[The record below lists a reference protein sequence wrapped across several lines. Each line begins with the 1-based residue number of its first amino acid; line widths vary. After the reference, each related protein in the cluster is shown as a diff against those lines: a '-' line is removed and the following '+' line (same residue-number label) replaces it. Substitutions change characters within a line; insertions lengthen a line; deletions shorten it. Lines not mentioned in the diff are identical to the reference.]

1 MKNPSILAA
10 LALAVLAAGCA
21 STPDT
26 YYTLAASTNQMIPE
40 SAPAL
45 STDAAPIFIELAPVA
60 VPERLARPQMVLS
73 KAAKGS
79 ELSAEVELLEQH
91 RWASSF
97 DSELRDALAA
107 GIAARLGAIDA
118 TKGGRQSGQNAWR
131 IAVQLRQFD
140 AVENA
145 HVDAAF
151 SWTVRRADGARSAA
165 CQWSG
170 REPVGAGISALAQG
184 AQRVTGSA
192 AQAIARHVAA
202 LNALVDDGNGNRNV
216 VAACRQ

>member
-1 MKNPSILAA
+1 MKKMKNMSIAAA
-10 LALAVLAAGCA
+10 LLSAVLLVGCA
-21 STPDT
+21 STPDS
-26 YYTLAASTNQMIPE
+26 YYTLATSADKMTAAPE
-40 SAPAL
+40 
-45 STDAAPIFIELAPVA
+45 AAPIFIELAPVA

-73 KAAKGS
+73 KIRDGQG
-79 ELSAEVELLEQH
+79 SAEVELLEQH

-97 DSELRDALAA
+97 DSELRDALAG

-118 TKGGRQSGQNAWR
+118 TKGGRQPGQSAWR

-151 SWTVRRADGARSAA
+151 SWTVRRSDGARSAA

-170 REPVGAGISALAQG
+170 REPVGAGIAALAQG
-184 AQRVTGSA
+184 AQRVTSSA

-202 LNALVDDGNGNRNV
+202 LNAQNGDGEAA
-216 VAACRQ
+216 VACGL

>member
-1 MKNPSILAA
+1 MKKLSILAA
-10 LALAVLAAGCA
+10 LASAVLAAGCA
-21 STPDT
+21 STPET
-26 YYTLAASTNQMIPE
+26 YYTLASSADKMSP
-40 SAPAL
+40 APAGAL
-45 STDAAPIFIELAPVA
+45 TYIELAPVA

-73 KAAKGS
+73 KGG
-79 ELSAEVELLEQH
+79 ERSAEVELLEQH

-97 DSELRDALAA
+97 DSELRDALAG

-118 TKGGRQSGQNAWR
+118 TRGGREPGSPAWR

-151 SWTVRRADGARSAA
+151 SWTVRRSDGARSAA
-165 CQWSG
+165 CQWAG
-170 REPVGAGISALAQG
+170 REPVGAGIAALAQG

-202 LNALVDDGNGNRNV
+202 LNALNEEGDAA
-216 VAACRQ
+216 AACRK